1 MMRDIQFTTDHD
13 RFLREQ
19 AFAPGQPGSVLDDFG
34 TVLEFLRYHKGVEAT
49 GKHNLL
55 PMKLIGELDHCLSRP
70 LHLEMKRPLLR
81 SHPYLQGLN
90 LLLRASALTRVEGVG
105 TKARL
110 CVDPSMLAQWEQLN
124 STEQY
129 FNLLE
134 AWLRFGRPEMVG
146 ETRGSGD
153 GLLYPSVM
161 AWRSLPAQ
169 GTQFDITRPLDVH
182 VSGIYRHFYQLALM
196 DLFGIVDVERPHR
209 HVAPWCPAGIKRL
222 PFGDALF
229 TLITSRCAC
238 FGIGHFV
245 GEKDEDQG
253 EDGPE
258 LPTFGA
264 WQSIFQ
270 PYFPDWRENLEFP
283 ALEPRDGTF
292 IFRVL
297 LGKVWRLIA
306 ISADATLDALVHWV
320 LRSVNLDSDHLY
332 SVTYRDRMGTR
343 VCVNSPEGGDA
354 PFTHS
359 VQIGALPL
367 EPGQTMDLLYDFGD
381 NWEFTIKLDRIE
393 PPATKIKAP
402 AIIESHGKAPEQYPQ
417 WDE

>member
-1 MMRDIQFTTDHD
+1 MMRDIQFTADHE
-13 RFLREQ
+13 RILREQ
-19 AFAPGQPGSVLDDFG
+19 AFTADQPGSVLDDFG
-34 TVLEFLRYHKGVEAT
+34 MVLEFLRYHKGVEAA

-90 LLLRASALTRVEGVG
+90 LLLRASGLTRVEGVG
-105 TKARL
+105 AKARL

-124 STEQY
+124 SVEQY

-134 AWLRFGRPEMVG
+134 AWLRFGRTEMVG

-153 GLLYPSVM
+153 GLLHHSMM

-169 GTQFDITRPLDVH
+169 GTQFDITRPSEVF
-182 VSGIYRHFYQLALM
+182 VAGIYRHFYQLALM
-196 DLFGIVDVERPHR
+196 DLFGIVEVERPHH
-209 HVAPWCPAGIKRL
+209 HVAPWCPAGIKRV

-229 TLITSRCAC
+229 TLITSRCDYL
-238 FGIGHFV
+238 GIGQLI
-245 GEKDEDQG
+245 GEEDEDED

-270 PYFPDWRENLEFP
+270 PYFPEWRENLEFS
-283 ALEPRDGTF
+283 AVEPREGTF
-292 IFRVL
+292 VFRVL

-306 ISADATLDALVHWV
+306 IPADASLDHLVHLI
-320 LRSVNLDSDHLY
+320 LRSVNFDSDHLY
-332 SVTYRDRMGTR
+332 SVTYRDRMGTQVR
-343 VCVNSPEGGDA
+343 INGPDVEDGPSTDG
-354 PFTHS
+354 

-393 PPATKIKAP
+393 PPGTKIKAP
-402 AIIESHGKAPEQYPQ
+402 GVIESHGKAPEQYPD